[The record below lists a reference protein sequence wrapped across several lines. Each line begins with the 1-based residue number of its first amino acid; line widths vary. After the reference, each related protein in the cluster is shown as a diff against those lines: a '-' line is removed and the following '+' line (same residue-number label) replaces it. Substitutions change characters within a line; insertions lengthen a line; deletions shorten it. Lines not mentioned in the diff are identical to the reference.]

1 MITDMITDMFTDM
14 ITDMFTDSF
23 TDGIASYLAAR
34 RLLRHWIKI
43 LVSVDGEL
51 QVEVSSADFQFL
63 QPGLFQKRIDLW
75 DATPPALD

>member
-1 MITDMITDMFTDM
+1 MITGTINDTITG
-14 ITDMFTDSF
+14 IITDSF

-63 QPGLFQKRIDLW
+63 QPGFFQKCIDLW